1 MNIISSVFA
10 EYFYLRQTIPLF
22 LYFFYFYFRDINNQ
36 ILDLLVMTGLAAIG
50 LGTTYFG
57 LALIQGIPLKKLIS
71 LSWAYPSPINWGIL
85 FIIYYYILNQ
95 KEENPLTSFTLSTL
109 AVVGGGWLYEV
120 PFFHPFSMFIG
131 HDTFFYFNCQ
141 FLCILVLISK
151 LKKRKVKAT
160 MLIYSMLILCMFLS
174 RSSFYYPN
182 VQIICLL
189 FLAYELK
196 KRNFKTNRLIY
207 AATILFM
214 TFSTIAFLD
223 NDYLM
228 QTYNAVLNSW
238 NIKGITINW
247 IYRIPASLFLL
258 SLLSGIKNRDDEKC
272 MM

>member
-22 LYFFYFYFRDINNQ
+22 LYFFYFYFRDMNHQ

-50 LGTTYFG
+50 LGITYFSLG
-57 LALIQGIPLKKLIS
+57 LIQGIPIKKLTSIT
-71 LSWAYPSPINWGIL
+71 WAYPSPITWGIL

-95 KEENPLTSFTLSTL
+95 KEENPLTSFTISTL

-120 PFFHPFSMFIG
+120 PFFHPFSMFLG
-131 HDTFFYFNCQ
+131 NDTFFYVNCQ
-141 FLCILVLISK
+141 FLCILLLISK

-160 MLIYSMLILCMFLS
+160 MLIYSALILCMFLS

-182 VQIICLL
+182 VQIISLL

-207 AATILFM
+207 FTTILFL
-214 TFSTIAFLD
+214 TFSTISFLD

-228 QTYNAVLNSW
+228 QNYNAVLISF
-238 NIKGITINW
+238 NITGIPIKW

-258 SLLSGIKNRDDEKC
+258 SLLSGIKKKSE
-272 MM
+272 MMKNV

>member
-1 MNIISSVFA
+1 
-10 EYFYLRQTIPLF
+10 
-22 LYFFYFYFRDINNQ
+22 
-36 ILDLLVMTGLAAIG
+36 
-50 LGTTYFG
+50 
-57 LALIQGIPLKKLIS
+57 
-71 LSWAYPSPINWGIL
+71 
-85 FIIYYYILNQ
+85 
-95 KEENPLTSFTLSTL
+95 
-109 AVVGGGWLYEV
+109 
-120 PFFHPFSMFIG
+120 
-131 HDTFFYFNCQ
+131 
-141 FLCILVLISK
+141 
-151 LKKRKVKAT
+151 

-196 KRNFKTNRLIY
+196 KRNFKINRLIY

-247 IYRIPASLFLL
+247 IYRIPASIFLL
-258 SLLSGIKNRDDEKC
+258 SLLSGITSKKEMMKNV
-272 MM
+272 